1 MKVIAKQQGSGGTIS
16 EMVWTKDFDE
26 VGAMLAVAQLM
37 LHAKDDSPWSPRLL
51 EIRIEY

>member
-1 MKVIAKQQGSGGTIS
+1 MKVIAKQQGTGGTIS
-16 EMVWTKDFDE
+16 EMVWTKESDE

-37 LHAKDDSPWSPRLL
+37 QHAKDDSPWSPRLL